1 MTPGR
6 DVTIIAGIASGLGG
20 DTDEQCPDEQCPKE
34 RRQWTGHLPATL
46 LEFTSNTRSRNR
58 WSRAPDFCPS
68 RCIAAL
74 PGEGLG
80 GDAVDDP

>member
-20 DTDEQCPDEQCPKE
+20 DTDEQCPKE

-58 WSRAPDFCPS
+58 RSRAPDFCPS
-68 RCIAAL
+68 LCIAAL